1 MAPFT
6 RRTFVAG
13 AAAIPFALWLEQN
26 GWAQTP
32 FVRHDATSTQGKAM
46 LRIYAQAVQT
56 MRTPP
61 GFTEGN
67 PRSWTFQWY
76 THMVKESTNKT
87 AELARIY
94 PSPSSW
100 KSLATE
106 MWNTCQSH
114 LGQPENYFLPWHRMF
129 VFYFES
135 IIRKVSGNA
144 TFTLPYWNY
153 SVPRTDPKHGVIPP
167 EFRME
172 ADPVF
177 DPLFVCKR
185 NSGVNSGTPIDQGQ
199 PGDPLSTVAL
209 QQCTYGPSGSLQG
222 FCAALD
228 FGLHG
233 NVHVLTGNGQ
243 NMGSVPWAAYDPI
256 FWLHHC
262 NIDRLWASWNAAGR
276 KNPTDST
283 FLNKKFVF
291 ADSNGTRVEATIS
304 NFLDIAALNYR
315 YDRLEPVTNTCPPT
329 SPTAA
334 APRKLVT
341 QSAPIT
347 LGAAPVRATLTAP
360 PSPAATVPLATRI
373 ENLPAGRRLFI
384 VLRDLR
390 ADVQPEVLYHL
401 YLELPAQAPDQT
413 ATEHYIGNINFFGS
427 GSGHAHDGHDG
438 EGGADKFY
446 SFDVTDLAK
455 RLKAQGLLTDRAE
468 LTIAPAGQPASEA
481 RPVIGEVSL
490 VEQ

>member
-6 RRTFVAG
+6 RRTFIGG

-32 FVRHDATSTQGKAM
+32 FVRYDATSTQGKAM
-46 LRIYAQAVQT
+46 LKIYAQAVKT

-76 THMVKESTNKT
+76 THMVKGDTTKT

-94 PSPSSW
+94 PSPSTW
-100 KSLATE
+100 KNLAIE

-114 LGQPENYFLPWHRMF
+114 LGQPEDYFLPWHRMF

-135 IIRKVSGNA
+135 IIRKVSGSA

-153 SVPRTDPKHGVIPP
+153 SVPKPDPRHGVIPP
-167 EFRME
+167 EFRLQS
-172 ADPVF
+172 DPIFGSLYVG
-177 DPLFVCKR
+177 KR
-185 NSGVNSGTPIDQGQ
+185 NPGVNSGTPIDKDQ
-199 PGDPLSTVAL
+199 PDDPLSTVAL
-209 QQCTYGPSGSLQG
+209 RQCSYRASGLQQG
-222 FCAALD
+222 FCATID
-228 FGLHG
+228 RGLHG
-233 NVHVLTGNGQ
+233 NVHVLTGNGL

-276 KNPTDST
+276 KNPSDSA

-291 ADSNGTRVEATIS
+291 ADANGTRVEATIS
-304 NFLDIAALNYR
+304 NFLSIAPLNYK
-315 YDRLEPVTNTCPPT
+315 YDKLEPVTNLCPT
-329 SPTAA
+329 FSPTAA

-341 QSAPIT
+341 QATPIT
-347 LGAAPVRATLTAP
+347 LGPGPVRTTLAAP
-360 PSPAATVPLATRI
+360 PSPQATVPLATRI
-373 ENLPAGRRLFI
+373 ANLPESHRLY
-384 VLRDLR
+384 VVVKGLH
-390 ADVQPEVLYHL
+390 ANVQPEVLYHL
-401 YLELPAQAPDQT
+401 YLELPAQAPGGA
-413 ATEHYIGNINFFGS
+413 ATEYYVGNINFFGT
-427 GSGHAHDGHDG
+427 GHSH
-438 EGGADKFY
+438 EGANDDQFY

-455 RLKAQGLLTDRAE
+455 RLKAKGLLTDKAE
-468 LTIAPAGQPASEA
+468 LTIAPAGQPTSDA
-481 RPVIGEVSL
+481 RPLIGEVSL